1 MTKGCA
7 YSAKTMA
14 AVGARNAKARQSRYM
29 VEGESLL
36 LAEIA
41 ARLGLDRVRAGQR
54 LKKARALPGPVTWER
69 LKR

>member
-14 AVGARNAKARQSRYM
+14 AVGARNAKARVAVHM
-29 VEGESLL
+29 IEGEQVTY
-36 LAEIA
+36 AQMA
-41 ARLGLDRVRAGQR
+41 ARLGCTPTQATFR
-54 LKKARALPGPVTWER
+54 LSQERRKPGAVTWER